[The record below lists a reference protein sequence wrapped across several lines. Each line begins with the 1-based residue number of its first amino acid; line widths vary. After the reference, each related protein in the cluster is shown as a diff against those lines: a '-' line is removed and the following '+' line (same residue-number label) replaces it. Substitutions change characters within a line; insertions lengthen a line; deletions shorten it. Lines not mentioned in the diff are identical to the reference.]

1 MSLGPRGECLACQ
14 RISTCQETSVERVQ
28 SSYTCPLFKAVLE
41 PVFRAREKAMQQF
54 GEVSAIKAMMNRPQE
69 QGVNEDGD

>member
-1 MSLGPRGECLACQ
+1 
-14 RISTCQETSVERVQ
+14 VERVQ
-28 SSYTCPLFKAVLE
+28 SSYTCPLFKAVPE